1 MVWIFWELG
10 VDISTMTVYNKSI
23 GGELTAQAG
32 NPRVKRLAGVAHRI
46 MRVFSLTYKN
56 HTREKGKKMKRDD
69 LISKARMIARI
80 DVPEEGALD
89 ESAILKLIAEIA
101 DDNDRL
107 EAEVAD
113 IRTQYADAF
122 LSGTEKEKDNEEK
135 EEVEEIK
142 TEDFLDL

>member
-1 MVWIFWELG
+1 
-10 VDISTMTVYNKSI
+10 
-23 GGELTAQAG
+23 
-32 NPRVKRLAGVAHRI
+32 
-46 MRVFSLTYKN
+46 
-56 HTREKGKKMKRDD
+56 MKRDD

-80 DVPEEGALD
+80 DEPEEGALD

-122 LSGTEKEKDNEEK
+122 LSGTEKEKDK
-135 EEVEEIK
+135 EEVEEKEEIK

>member
-1 MVWIFWELG
+1 
-10 VDISTMTVYNKSI
+10 
-23 GGELTAQAG
+23 
-32 NPRVKRLAGVAHRI
+32 
-46 MRVFSLTYKN
+46 
-56 HTREKGKKMKRDD
+56 MKRDD

-80 DVPEEGALD
+80 DEPEDGALD

-122 LSGTEKEKDNEEK
+122 LSGTEKENKEEK

>member
-1 MVWIFWELG
+1 
-10 VDISTMTVYNKSI
+10 
-23 GGELTAQAG
+23 
-32 NPRVKRLAGVAHRI
+32 
-46 MRVFSLTYKN
+46 
-56 HTREKGKKMKRDD
+56 MKRDD

-80 DVPEEGALD
+80 DEPEEGALD

-122 LSGTEKEKDNEEK
+122 LSGTEKENKEEK
-135 EEVEEIK
+135 EKVEEIK

>member
-1 MVWIFWELG
+1 
-10 VDISTMTVYNKSI
+10 
-23 GGELTAQAG
+23 
-32 NPRVKRLAGVAHRI
+32 
-46 MRVFSLTYKN
+46 
-56 HTREKGKKMKRDD
+56 MKRDD

-113 IRTQYADAF
+113 VKKQYADAF
-122 LSGTEKEKDNEEK
+122 LTGSEKENK
-135 EEVEEIK
+135 EEVEEKEEIK
-142 TEDFLDL
+142 IEDFLDL